1 MTDAPTTTTDTAR
14 ATSSTAVQHDGAPSV
29 SVGLLILR
37 LALGITFVMH
47 GWRKF
52 SEWGLGGTA
61 QSVDGMDIPA
71 PEASAVFTA
80 VVELAGG
87 IALILGSLTRITG
100 VLLALAMA
108 GVLVLVHAPA
118 GFFASD
124 GGIELVMV
132 LGAGVLALAFTGPG
146 RYAVARALP
155 SRGGAQAW
163 ARCPNGP
170 MTGAVTSD
178 APPLTRPRYKRGVA
192 MDHAPLGA
200 RRRYA

>member
-14 ATSSTAVQHDGAPSV
+14 ATSSTAFPHDGAPLA

-37 LALGITFVMH
+37 LALGIAFVMH
-47 GWRKF
+47 GWQKF

-61 QSVDGMDIPA
+61 QIFEGMDIPA
-71 PEASAVFTA
+71 PAASAVFTA
-80 VVELAGG
+80 VVELASG
-87 IALILGSLTRITG
+87 IALILGILTRIAG

-108 GVLVLVHAPA
+108 GALILVHAPA

-124 GGIELVMV
+124 GGIELVFV
-132 LGAGVLALAFTGPG
+132 LCAGALALAFTRPG

-163 ARCPNGP
+163 A
-170 MTGAVTSD
+170 
-178 APPLTRPRYKRGVA
+178 
-192 MDHAPLGA
+192 
-200 RRRYA
+200 

>member
-47 GWRKF
+47 GWQKF

-61 QSVDGMDIPA
+61 QSFDGMDIPA

-80 VVELAGG
+80 VVKLAGG
-87 IALILGSLTRITG
+87 IALILGILTRIAG

-108 GVLVLVHAPA
+108 GALILVHAPA

-132 LGAGVLALAFTGPG
+132 LGAGALALAFTGPG

-163 ARCPNGP
+163 A
-170 MTGAVTSD
+170 
-178 APPLTRPRYKRGVA
+178 
-192 MDHAPLGA
+192 
-200 RRRYA
+200 

>member
-14 ATSSTAVQHDGAPSV
+14 ATSSTAFSHDGAPLA

-37 LALGITFVMH
+37 LALGIAFVMH
-47 GWRKF
+47 GWQKF

-61 QSVDGMDIPA
+61 QIFEGMDIPA
-71 PEASAVFTA
+71 PAASAVFTA
-80 VVELAGG
+80 VVELASG
-87 IALILGSLTRITG
+87 IALILGILTRIAG

-108 GVLVLVHAPA
+108 GALILVHAPA

-124 GGIELVMV
+124 GGIELVFV
-132 LGAGVLALAFTGPG
+132 LCAGALALAFTRPG

-163 ARCPNGP
+163 A
-170 MTGAVTSD
+170 
-178 APPLTRPRYKRGVA
+178 
-192 MDHAPLGA
+192 
-200 RRRYA
+200 